1 MDRFSDKVKIA
12 YLLLVITFGL
22 GVFFYLLDTW
32 GVIRLENYLPFLK
45 DSPPVV
51 AVDEDNITLLERERM
66 AKEEER
72 LAELELKLNEKQA
85 EIQAQLEQ
93 LEKDREELS
102 ELRRGLELEKQ
113 TRVEA
118 EAAEADRGTMIQ
130 EMAAR
135 IGAMPPA
142 AAIRIVAGWS
152 NPDLVDVF
160 EEMERAA
167 VAEGRQSIVPFLITQ
182 MPPDRA
188 AVITTLMMDA
198 DAKRLPET
206 TLPDEAPEGGQ

>member
-1 MDRFSDKVKIA
+1 MDRLSDKIKIV
-12 YLLLVITFGL
+12 YLTLVIFFGL

-32 GVIRLENYLPFLK
+32 GVIRLEEYIPYLQEEPPTVSD
-45 DSPPVV
+45 DSDSV
-51 AVDEDNITLLERERM
+51 TLLERERM

-72 LAELELKLNEKQA
+72 LAELELKLNEKEA
-85 EIQAQLEQ
+85 GVQAQLSQ
-93 LEKDREELS
+93 IEKEKEELAEQKKS
-102 ELRRGLELEKQ
+102 LELEKKA
-113 TRVEA
+113 RE
-118 EAAEADRGTMIQ
+118 EAAATELDRKKMIL

-160 EEMERAA
+160 LQMERTAA
-167 VAEGRQSIVPFLITQ
+167 EEGRQSIVPFLITQ

-198 DAKRLPET
+198 DAKRLPE
-206 TLPDEAPEGGQ
+206 LSLNPE

>member
-1 MDRFSDKVKIA
+1 MDRFSDKIKIV
-12 YLLLVITFGL
+12 YLTLVIFFGL

-32 GVIRLENYLPFLK
+32 GVIRLEEYIPFLK
-45 DSPPVV
+45 ENPPTV
-51 AVDEDNITLLERERM
+51 AMNEDRLTLLDRERY

-72 LAELELKLNEKQA
+72 LAELELKLNEKEAALQA
-85 EIQAQLEQ
+85 RVDE
-93 LEKDREELS
+93 LEKEKEELAA
-102 ELRRGLELEKQ
+102 LKKGLELEKQ
-113 TRVEA
+113 ARQEQ
-118 EAAEADRGTMIQ
+118 ESADRDRKTMIE
-130 EMAAR
+130 EMAGR

-160 EEMERAA
+160 IQMERDAE
-167 VAEGRQSIVPFLITQ
+167 AEGRQSIVPFLITQ

-198 DAKRLPET
+198 DAKRLPEV
-206 TLPDEAPEGGQ
+206 GGQ